1 MSCLPEDV
9 RALALMLPEV
19 VEGAHQ
25 GHPDFRV
32 GGRIFATLWTEE
44 ERVVLRLTPEAQ
56 AEAVEAEP
64 DACAPAPGNWGERG
78 WTSLDLY
85 GVEEEFLRAGL
96 LAAWRATAP
105 PALIARTAALALD
118 P

>member
-9 RALALMLPEV
+9 RALALMLPEA

-44 ERVVLRLTPEAQ
+44 ERVVLRLSPEQQ
-56 AEAVEAEP
+56 AAATEAEP
-64 DACAPAPGNWGERG
+64 DACEAVPGAWGERG
-78 WTSLDLY
+78 WTSVELFA
-85 GVEEEFLRAGL
+85 VEEDFLRAGL
-96 LAAWRATAP
+96 LAAWRNTAP
-105 PALIARTAALALD
+105 PALVARTAARALD